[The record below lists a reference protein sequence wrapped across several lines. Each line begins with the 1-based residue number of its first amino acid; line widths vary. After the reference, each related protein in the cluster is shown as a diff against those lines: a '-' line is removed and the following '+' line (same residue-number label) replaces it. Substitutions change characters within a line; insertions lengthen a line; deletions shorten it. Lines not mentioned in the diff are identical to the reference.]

1 MVYLLLMGPPGAGK
15 GTQAAKLVERY
26 DIPHV
31 STGDIFRGALQ
42 ERTPL
47 GLEAKRYM
55 DVGALVPDQVTVG
68 ITRERLAKSD
78 CIGGFILDGF
88 PRTLQQAHALDQMLA
103 KMGIRLNRVL
113 NIVVADKDLIPRL
126 TGRRICQSCGATYH
140 IVYRPPA
147 KEDICD
153 RCGGELYQRDDDH
166 EDTVRERLEVYHR
179 QTLPL
184 IEYYRERGLYTE
196 INGAQPTDAVFR
208 DIIVSLTGEEP

>member
-1 MVYLLLMGPPGAGK
+1 MGPPGAGK

-78 CIGGFILDGF
+78 CLGGFILDGF

-103 KMGIRLNRVL
+103 KMGIRLNRVV
-113 NIVVADKDLIPRL
+113 NIVVPDQDLIPRL

-140 IVYRPPA
+140 TEFRTPVKPG
-147 KEDICD
+147 ICD
-153 RCGGELYQRDDDH
+153 RCGGELYQRADDQ
-166 EDTVRERLEVYHR
+166 EKTVKERLEVYHR
-179 QTLPL
+179 QTQPL
-184 IEYYRERGLYTE
+184 IQYYVDRDLYTE
-196 INGAQPTDAVFR
+196 INGAQPADTVFR

>member
-1 MVYLLLMGPPGAGK
+1 MYLLLMGPPGAGK

-103 KMGIRLNRVL
+103 KMGIRLNRVV
-113 NIVVADKDLIPRL
+113 NIMVPDQELIPRL
-126 TGRRICQSCGATYH
+126 TGRRICQSCGSTYH
-140 IVYRPPA
+140 MEFRPPA
-147 KEDICD
+147 QAGVCD
-153 RCGGELYQRDDDH
+153 RCGGELYQRSDDH
-166 EDTVRERLEVYHR
+166 EETVRDRLEVYR
-179 QTLPL
+179 QQTQPL
-184 IEYYRERGLYTE
+184 IQYYRERDLYTE
-196 INGAQPTDAVFR
+196 INGAQPTDTVFR

>member
-1 MVYLLLMGPPGAGK
+1 MYLLLMGPPGAGK

-78 CIGGFILDGF
+78 CLGGFILDGF

-103 KMGIRLNRVL
+103 KMGIRLNRVV
-113 NIVVADKDLIPRL
+113 NIVVPDQDLIPRL
-126 TGRRICQSCGATYH
+126 TGRRICQSC
-140 IVYRPPA
+140 
-147 KEDICD
+147 
-153 RCGGELYQRDDDH
+153 
-166 EDTVRERLEVYHR
+166 
-179 QTLPL
+179 
-184 IEYYRERGLYTE
+184 
-196 INGAQPTDAVFR
+196 
-208 DIIVSLTGEEP
+208 

>member
-1 MVYLLLMGPPGAGK
+1 MYLLLMGPPGAGK

-103 KMGIRLNRVL
+103 KMGIRLNKVV
-113 NIVVADKDLIPRL
+113 NIVVPDQELIPRL

-140 IVYRPPA
+140 MEFRPPA
-147 KEDICD
+147 QPSVCD
-153 RCGGELYQRDDDH
+153 RCGGELYQRTDDQ
-166 EDTVRERLEVYHR
+166 EETVRERLEVYR
-179 QTLPL
+179 LQTQPL
-184 IEYYRERGLYTE
+184 IQYYRERDLYSE
-196 INGAQPTDAVFR
+196 INGAQSTEAVFR
-208 DIIVSLTGEEP
+208 DIVVSLTGEEP

>member
-1 MVYLLLMGPPGAGK
+1 MYLLLMGPPGAGK

-78 CIGGFILDGF
+78 CLGGFILDGF

-103 KMGIRLNRVL
+103 KMGIRLNRVV
-113 NIVVADKDLIPRL
+113 NIVVPDEELIPRL

-140 IVYRPPA
+140 MEFRPPI
-147 KEDICD
+147 KPGICD
-153 RCGGELYQRDDDH
+153 RCGGELYQRADDQ
-166 EDTVRERLEVYHR
+166 EITVRQRLEVYRR
-179 QTLPL
+179 QTQPL
-184 IEYYRERGLYTE
+184 IQYYLDRDLYTE
-196 INGAQPTDAVFR
+196 INGAQAADTVFR

>member
-1 MVYLLLMGPPGAGK
+1 MYLLLMGPPGAGK

-31 STGDIFRGALQ
+31 STGDILRGALQ

-103 KMGIRLNRVL
+103 KMGIRLNKVV
-113 NIVVADKDLIPRL
+113 NIVVPDQELIPRL

-140 IVYRPPA
+140 MEFRPPA
-147 KEDICD
+147 QPSICD
-153 RCGGELYQRDDDH
+153 RCGGELYQRTDDQ
-166 EDTVRERLEVYHR
+166 EETVRERLEVYR
-179 QTLPL
+179 LQTQPL
-184 IEYYRERGLYTE
+184 IQYYQERDLYSE
-196 INGAQPTDAVFR
+196 INGAQSTEAVFR
-208 DIIVSLTGEEP
+208 DIVVSLTGEEP

>member
-1 MVYLLLMGPPGAGK
+1 MYLLLMGPPGAGK
-15 GTQAAKLVERY
+15 GTQAARLVERY

-55 DVGALVPDQVTVG
+55 DVGALVPDLVTVG

-88 PRTLQQAHALDQMLA
+88 PRTLEQAHALDQMLA

-113 NIVVADKDLIPRL
+113 NIVVPDEELIPRL
-126 TGRRICQSCGATYH
+126 TGRRICQSCGSTYH
-140 IVYRPPA
+140 VRFRPPSTP
-147 KEDICD
+147 EICD
-153 RCGGELYQRDDDH
+153 RCGGDLYQRTDDH
-166 EDTVRERLEVYHR
+166 EDTVRERLEVYRR
-179 QTLPL
+179 QTQPL
-184 IEYYRERGLYTE
+184 IQYYKERDLYTE
-196 INGAQPTDAVFR
+196 IKGAQPTDAVFR

>member
-1 MVYLLLMGPPGAGK
+1 MYLLLMGPPGAGK

-55 DVGALVPDQVTVG
+55 DVGALVPDQITVG

-88 PRTLQQAHALDQMLA
+88 PRTLQQAQALDQMLA
-103 KMGIRLNRVL
+103 KMGIRLNSVV
-113 NIVVADKDLIPRL
+113 NIVVADPELIPRL
-126 TGRRICQSCGATYH
+126 TGRRICQPCGTTYH
-140 IVYRPPA
+140 MEFRPPV
-147 KEDICD
+147 KPGTCD
-153 RCGGELYQRDDDH
+153 KCGGELYQRDDDQ
-166 EDTVRERLEVYHR
+166 EATVRERLEVYHR
-179 QTLPL
+179 QTQPL
-184 IEYYRERGLYTE
+184 IQYYQDRDLYTE
-196 INGAQPTDAVFR
+196 INGAQSTDTVFR

>member
-1 MVYLLLMGPPGAGK
+1 MGPPGAGK

-78 CIGGFILDGF
+78 CIGGFILDGV

-103 KMGIRLNRVL
+103 KMGIRLNKVV
-113 NIVVADKDLIPRL
+113 NIVVPDQELIPRL

-140 IVYRPPA
+140 MEFRPPA
-147 KEDICD
+147 QPSICD
-153 RCGGELYQRDDDH
+153 RCGGELYQRTDDQ
-166 EDTVRERLEVYHR
+166 EETVRERLEVYR
-179 QTLPL
+179 LQTQPL
-184 IEYYRERGLYTE
+184 IQYYQERDLYSE
-196 INGAQPTDAVFR
+196 INGAQSTEAVFR
-208 DIIVSLTGEEP
+208 DIVVSLTGEEP

>member
-1 MVYLLLMGPPGAGK
+1 MYLLLMGPPGAGK

-103 KMGIRLNRVL
+103 KMGIRLNKVV
-113 NIVVADKDLIPRL
+113 NIVVPDQELIPRL

-140 IVYRPPA
+140 MEFRPPA
-147 KEDICD
+147 QPSICD
-153 RCGGELYQRDDDH
+153 RCGGELYQRDDDN
-166 EDTVRERLEVYHR
+166 ETTIRQRLGVYR
-179 QTLPL
+179 QQTFPL
-184 IEYYRERGLYTE
+184 IEHYAKQGLIKT
-196 INGAQPTDAVFR
+196 IDGAVEAKEVIAAVLKA
-208 DIIVSLTGEEP
+208 VV

>member
-1 MVYLLLMGPPGAGK
+1 MGPPGAGK

-78 CIGGFILDGF
+78 CLGGFILDGF

-103 KMGIRLNRVL
+103 KMGIRLNRVV
-113 NIVVADKDLIPRL
+113 NIVVPDEDLIPRL
-126 TGRRICQSCGATYH
+126 TGRRICQSCGSTYH
-140 IVYRPPA
+140 MEFRPPV
-147 KEDICD
+147 KPGICD
-153 RCGGELYQRDDDH
+153 RCGGDAKH
-166 EDTVRERLEVYHR
+166 EHEARARAR
-179 QTLPL
+179 QQSLLRNGMVILPA
-184 IEYYRERGLYTE
+184 RGC
-196 INGAQPTDAVFR
+196 
-208 DIIVSLTGEEP
+208 

>member
-1 MVYLLLMGPPGAGK
+1 MYLLLMGPPGAGK

-55 DVGALVPDQVTVG
+55 DVGALVPDPVTVG

-103 KMGIRLNRVL
+103 KMGIRLNKVV
-113 NIVVADKDLIPRL
+113 NIVVPDQELIPRL

-140 IVYRPPA
+140 MEFRPPA
-147 KEDICD
+147 QPSICD
-153 RCGGELYQRDDDH
+153 RCGGELYQRTDDQ
-166 EDTVRERLEVYHR
+166 EETVRERLEVYR
-179 QTLPL
+179 LQTQPL
-184 IEYYRERGLYTE
+184 IQYYQERDLYSE
-196 INGAQPTDAVFR
+196 INGAQSTEAVFR
-208 DIIVSLTGEEP
+208 DIVVSLTGEEP

>member
-1 MVYLLLMGPPGAGK
+1 MYLLLMGPPGAGK

-103 KMGIRLNRVL
+103 KMGIRLNRVV
-113 NIVVADKDLIPRL
+113 NIVVPDLELIPRL

-140 IVYRPPA
+140 MEFRPPI
-147 KEDICD
+147 KPNTCD
-153 RCGGELYQRDDDH
+153 RCSGELYQRDDDR
-166 EDTVRERLEVYHR
+166 EETVRERLEVYRR
-179 QTLPL
+179 QTQPL
-184 IEYYRERGLYTE
+184 IQYYRDRDLYTE
-196 INGAQPTDAVFR
+196 INGAQSTDAVFR

>member
-1 MVYLLLMGPPGAGK
+1 VYLLLMGPPGAGK

-47 GLEAKRYM
+47 GLEARRYM

-103 KMGIRLNRVL
+103 KMGIRLNRVV
-113 NIVVADKDLIPRL
+113 NIVVSDQELIPRL

-140 IVYRPPA
+140 MEFRPPA
-147 KEDICD
+147 QLGICD
-153 RCGGELYQRDDDH
+153 RCGGELYQRADDH
-166 EDTVRERLEVYHR
+166 EETVRERLEVYR
-179 QTLPL
+179 LQTQPL
-184 IEYYRERGLYTE
+184 IQYYQERDLYIE
-196 INGAQPTDAVFR
+196 INGEQSTESVFR

>member
-1 MVYLLLMGPPGAGK
+1 MGPPGAGK

-26 DIPHV
+26 ELPHV

-88 PRTLQQAHALDQMLA
+88 PRTLQQAQALDQMLA
-103 KMGIRLNRVL
+103 KMGIRLNRVV
-113 NIVVADKDLIPRL
+113 NIVVADDELIPRL
-126 TGRRICQSCGATYH
+126 TGRRICQSCGSTFH
-140 IVYRPPA
+140 IVFRPPA
-147 KEDICD
+147 VPEVCD
-153 RCGGELYQRDDDH
+153 RCGGELYQRDDDK
-166 EDTVRERLEVYHR
+166 EETVRERLEVYHR
-179 QTLPL
+179 QTQPL
-184 IEYYRERGLYTE
+184 IEYYSERNVYIE
-196 INGAQPTDAVFR
+196 IKGAQSTDAVFR

>member
-1 MVYLLLMGPPGAGK
+1 MYLLLMGPPGAGK

-103 KMGIRLNRVL
+103 KMGIRLNKVV
-113 NIVVADKDLIPRL
+113 NIVVPDQELIPRL

-140 IVYRPPA
+140 MEFRPPA
-147 KEDICD
+147 QQNVCD
-153 RCGGELYQRDDDH
+153 RCGGELYQRTDDQ
-166 EDTVRERLEVYHR
+166 EETVRERLEVYR
-179 QTLPL
+179 LQTQPL
-184 IEYYRERGLYTE
+184 IQYYQERDLYSE
-196 INGAQPTDAVFR
+196 INGAQSTEAVFR
-208 DIIVSLTGEEP
+208 DIVVSLTGEEP

>member
-1 MVYLLLMGPPGAGK
+1 MGPPGAGK

-103 KMGIRLNRVL
+103 KMGIRLNKVV
-113 NIVVADKDLIPRL
+113 NIVVPDQELIPRL

-140 IVYRPPA
+140 MEFRPPA
-147 KEDICD
+147 QPSICD
-153 RCGGELYQRDDDH
+153 RCGGELYQRTDDQ
-166 EDTVRERLEVYHR
+166 EETVRERLEVYR
-179 QTLPL
+179 LQTQPL
-184 IEYYRERGLYTE
+184 IQYYQERDLYSE
-196 INGAQPTDAVFR
+196 INGAQSTEAVFR
-208 DIIVSLTGEEP
+208 DIVVSLTGEEP

>member
-1 MVYLLLMGPPGAGK
+1 MYLLLMGPPGAGK
-15 GTQAAKLVERY
+15 GTQAARLVERY

-103 KMGIRLNRVL
+103 KMGIRLNKVV
-113 NIVVADKDLIPRL
+113 NIVVPDQELIPRL

-140 IVYRPPA
+140 MEFRPPA
-147 KEDICD
+147 QPSVCD
-153 RCGGELYQRDDDH
+153 RCGGELYQRTDDQ
-166 EDTVRERLEVYHR
+166 EETVRERLEVYR
-179 QTLPL
+179 LQTQPL
-184 IEYYRERGLYTE
+184 IQYYRERDLYSE
-196 INGAQPTDAVFR
+196 INGAQSTEAVFR
-208 DIIVSLTGEEP
+208 DIVVSLTGEEP

>member
-1 MVYLLLMGPPGAGK
+1 MYLLLMGPPGAGK

-88 PRTLQQAHALDQMLA
+88 PRTLQQAQALDQMLA
-103 KMGIRLNRVL
+103 KMGIRLNKVV
-113 NIVVADKDLIPRL
+113 NIAVPDQELIPRL

-140 IVYRPPA
+140 MEFRPPA
-147 KEDICD
+147 QQNVCD
-153 RCGGELYQRDDDH
+153 RCGGELYQRTDDQ
-166 EDTVRERLEVYHR
+166 EDTVRERLEVYR
-179 QTLPL
+179 LQTQPL
-184 IEYYRERGLYTE
+184 IQYYRDRDLYSE
-196 INGAQPTDAVFR
+196 INGAQPTETVFR

>member
-1 MVYLLLMGPPGAGK
+1 MGPPGAGK

-103 KMGIRLNRVL
+103 KMGIRLNKVV
-113 NIVVADKDLIPRL
+113 NIAVPDQELIPRL

-140 IVYRPPA
+140 MEFRPPA
-147 KEDICD
+147 QQNVCD
-153 RCGGELYQRDDDH
+153 RCGGELYQRTDDQ
-166 EDTVRERLEVYHR
+166 EETVRERLEVYR
-179 QTLPL
+179 LQTQPL
-184 IEYYRERGLYTE
+184 IQYYQERDLYSE
-196 INGAQPTDAVFR
+196 INGAQSTEAVFR
-208 DIIVSLTGEEP
+208 DIVVSLTGEEP

>member
-1 MVYLLLMGPPGAGK
+1 MYLLLMGPPGAGK

-47 GLEAKRYM
+47 GLEARRYM

-103 KMGIRLNRVL
+103 KMGIRLNKVV
-113 NIVVADKDLIPRL
+113 NIAVPDQELIPRL

-140 IVYRPPA
+140 MEFRPPA
-147 KEDICD
+147 QQNICD
-153 RCGGELYQRDDDH
+153 RCGGELYQRTDDE
-166 EDTVRERLEVYHR
+166 EDTVRDRLEVYR
-179 QTLPL
+179 LQTQPL
-184 IEYYRERGLYTE
+184 IQYYRERDLYSE
-196 INGAQPTDAVFR
+196 INGAQPTEMVFR

>member
-1 MVYLLLMGPPGAGK
+1 MYLLLMGPPGAGK

-78 CIGGFILDGF
+78 CLGGFILDGF

-103 KMGIRLNRVL
+103 KMGIRLNRVV
-113 NIVVADKDLIPRL
+113 NIVVPDEDLIPRL
-126 TGRRICQSCGATYH
+126 TGRRICQSCGSTYH
-140 IVYRPPA
+140 MEFRPPV
-147 KEDICD
+147 KPGICD
-153 RCGGELYQRDDDH
+153 RCGGELYQRADDQ
-166 EDTVRERLEVYHR
+166 EKTVRERLEVYRR
-179 QTLPL
+179 QTQPL
-184 IEYYRERGLYTE
+184 IQYYLDRDLYTE
-196 INGAQPTDAVFR
+196 INGAQPADTVFR

>member
-1 MVYLLLMGPPGAGK
+1 MYLLLMGPPGAGK

-103 KMGIRLNRVL
+103 KMGIRLNKVV
-113 NIVVADKDLIPRL
+113 NIVVPDQELIPRL

-140 IVYRPPA
+140 MEFRPPA
-147 KEDICD
+147 QPSICD
-153 RCGGELYQRDDDH
+153 RCGGELYQRTDDQ
-166 EDTVRERLEVYHR
+166 EETVRERLEVYR
-179 QTLPL
+179 LQTQPL
-184 IEYYRERGLYTE
+184 IQYYQERDLYSE
-196 INGAQPTDAVFR
+196 INGAQPTETVFR

>member
-1 MVYLLLMGPPGAGK
+1 MYLLLMGPPGAGK

-88 PRTLQQAHALDQMLA
+88 PRTLQQAQALDQMLA
-103 KMGIRLNRVL
+103 KMGIRLNKVV
-113 NIVVADKDLIPRL
+113 NIAVPDQELIPRL

-140 IVYRPPA
+140 MEFRPPA
-147 KEDICD
+147 QQNVCD
-153 RCGGELYQRDDDH
+153 RCGGELYQRTDDQ
-166 EDTVRERLEVYHR
+166 EETVRERLEVYR
-179 QTLPL
+179 LQTQPL
-184 IEYYRERGLYTE
+184 IQYYRDRDLYSE
-196 INGAQPTDAVFR
+196 INGAQPTETVFR

>member
-1 MVYLLLMGPPGAGK
+1 MYLLLMGPPGAGK

-103 KMGIRLNRVL
+103 KMGIRLNKVV
-113 NIVVADKDLIPRL
+113 NIVVPDQELIPRL

-140 IVYRPPA
+140 MEFRPPA
-147 KEDICD
+147 QPSICD
-153 RCGGELYQRDDDH
+153 RCGGELYQRTDDQ
-166 EDTVRERLEVYHR
+166 EDTVRERLEVYR
-179 QTLPL
+179 LQTQPL
-184 IEYYRERGLYTE
+184 IQYYQERDLYSE
-196 INGAQPTDAVFR
+196 INGAQSTEAVFR
-208 DIIVSLTGEEP
+208 DIVVSLTGEEP

>member
-1 MVYLLLMGPPGAGK
+1 MYLLLMGPPGAGK

-78 CIGGFILDGF
+78 CLGGFILDGF

-103 KMGIRLNRVL
+103 KMGIRLNRVV
-113 NIVVADKDLIPRL
+113 NIVVPDEDLIPRL

-140 IVYRPPA
+140 MEFRPPV
-147 KEDICD
+147 KPGICD
-153 RCGGELYQRDDDH
+153 RCGGELYQRADDQ
-166 EDTVRERLEVYHR
+166 EITVRERLEVYRR
-179 QTLPL
+179 QTQPL
-184 IEYYRERGLYTE
+184 IQYYLDRDLYTE
-196 INGAQPTDAVFR
+196 INGAQPADTVFR

>member
-1 MVYLLLMGPPGAGK
+1 MGPPGAGK

-26 DIPHV
+26 ELPHV

-88 PRTLQQAHALDQMLA
+88 PRTLQQALALDQMLA
-103 KMGIRLNRVL
+103 KMGIRLNRVV
-113 NIVVADKDLIPRL
+113 NIVVSDDELIPRL
-126 TGRRICQSCGATYH
+126 TGRRICQSCGSTYH
-140 IVYRPPA
+140 LAFRPPA
-147 KEDICD
+147 VPQVCD
-153 RCGGELYQRDDDH
+153 RCGGELYQRDDDR
-166 EDTVRERLEVYHR
+166 EDTVRERLGVYHR
-179 QTLPL
+179 QTQPL
-184 IEYYRERGLYTE
+184 IQYYRERDVYTE
-196 INGAQPTDAVFR
+196 INGAQPTDLVFR

>member
-1 MVYLLLMGPPGAGK
+1 MYLLLMGPPGAGK

-103 KMGIRLNRVL
+103 KMGIRLNKVV
-113 NIVVADKDLIPRL
+113 NIVVRDQELIPRL

-140 IVYRPPA
+140 MEFRPPA
-147 KEDICD
+147 QPSICD
-153 RCGGELYQRDDDH
+153 RCGGELYQRTDDQ
-166 EDTVRERLEVYHR
+166 EETVRERLEVYR
-179 QTLPL
+179 LQTQPL
-184 IEYYRERGLYTE
+184 IQYYQERDLYSE
-196 INGAQPTDAVFR
+196 INGAQSTEAVFR
-208 DIIVSLTGEEP
+208 DIVVSLTGEEP

>member
-1 MVYLLLMGPPGAGK
+1 MYLLLMGPPGAGK

-88 PRTLQQAHALDQMLA
+88 PRTLQQAQALDQMLA
-103 KMGIRLNRVL
+103 KMGIRLNKVV
-113 NIVVADKDLIPRL
+113 NIAVPDQELIPRL

-140 IVYRPPA
+140 MEFRPPA
-147 KEDICD
+147 QQNVCD
-153 RCGGELYQRDDDH
+153 RCGGELYQRTDDQ
-166 EDTVRERLEVYHR
+166 EDTVRERLEVYR
-179 QTLPL
+179 LQTQPL
-184 IEYYRERGLYTE
+184 IQYYQERDLYSE
-196 INGAQPTDAVFR
+196 INGAQSTEAVFR
-208 DIIVSLTGEEP
+208 DIVVSLTGEEP

>member
-1 MVYLLLMGPPGAGK
+1 MYLLLMGPPGAGK

-103 KMGIRLNRVL
+103 KMGIRLNKVV
-113 NIVVADKDLIPRL
+113 NIVVPDQELIPRL

-140 IVYRPPA
+140 MEFRPPA
-147 KEDICD
+147 QPSICD
-153 RCGGELYQRDDDH
+153 RCGGELYQRTDDQ
-166 EDTVRERLEVYHR
+166 EETVRESLEVYR
-179 QTLPL
+179 LQTQPL
-184 IEYYRERGLYTE
+184 IQYYQERDLYSE
-196 INGAQPTDAVFR
+196 INGAQSTEAVFR
-208 DIIVSLTGEEP
+208 DIVVSLTGEEP

>member
-1 MVYLLLMGPPGAGK
+1 MYLLLMGPPGAGK

-103 KMGIRLNRVL
+103 KMGIRLNKVV
-113 NIVVADKDLIPRL
+113 NIVVPDQELIPRL

-140 IVYRPPA
+140 LEFRPPA
-147 KEDICD
+147 QPSICD
-153 RCGGELYQRDDDH
+153 RCGGELYQRTDDQ
-166 EDTVRERLEVYHR
+166 EETVRERLEVYR
-179 QTLPL
+179 LQTQPL
-184 IEYYRERGLYTE
+184 IQYYQERDLYSE
-196 INGAQPTDAVFR
+196 INGAQSTEAVFR
-208 DIIVSLTGEEP
+208 DIVVSLTGEEP

>member
-1 MVYLLLMGPPGAGK
+1 MGPPGAGK

-78 CIGGFILDGF
+78 CLGGFILDGF

-103 KMGIRLNRVL
+103 KMGIRLNRVV
-113 NIVVADKDLIPRL
+113 NIVVPDEDLIPRL

-140 IVYRPPA
+140 MEFRPPV
-147 KEDICD
+147 KPGICD
-153 RCGGELYQRDDDH
+153 RCGGELYQRADDQ
-166 EDTVRERLEVYHR
+166 EITVRQRLEVYRR
-179 QTLPL
+179 QTQPL
-184 IEYYRERGLYTE
+184 IQYYLDRDLYTE
-196 INGAQPTDAVFR
+196 INGAQAADTVFR

>member
-1 MVYLLLMGPPGAGK
+1 MGPPGAGK

-78 CIGGFILDGF
+78 CIGVFILDGF
-88 PRTLQQAHALDQMLA
+88 PRTFQQAHALDQMLA
-103 KMGIRLNRVL
+103 KMGIRLNKVV
-113 NIVVADKDLIPRL
+113 NIVVPDQELIPRL

-140 IVYRPPA
+140 MEFRPPA
-147 KEDICD
+147 QPSVCD
-153 RCGGELYQRDDDH
+153 RCGGELYQRTDDQ
-166 EDTVRERLEVYHR
+166 EETVRERLEVYR
-179 QTLPL
+179 LQTQPL
-184 IEYYRERGLYTE
+184 IQYYRERDLYSE
-196 INGAQPTDAVFR
+196 INGAQSTDAVFR

>member
-1 MVYLLLMGPPGAGK
+1 MGPPGAGK

-78 CIGGFILDGF
+78 CLGGFILDGF

-103 KMGIRLNRVL
+103 KMGIRLNRVV
-113 NIVVADKDLIPRL
+113 NIVVPDEDLIPRL

-140 IVYRPPA
+140 MEFRPPV
-147 KEDICD
+147 KPGICD
-153 RCGGELYQRDDDH
+153 RCGGELYQRADDQ
-166 EDTVRERLEVYHR
+166 EITVRERLEVYRR
-179 QTLPL
+179 QTQPL
-184 IEYYRERGLYTE
+184 IQYYLDRDLYTE
-196 INGAQPTDAVFR
+196 INGAQPADTVFR